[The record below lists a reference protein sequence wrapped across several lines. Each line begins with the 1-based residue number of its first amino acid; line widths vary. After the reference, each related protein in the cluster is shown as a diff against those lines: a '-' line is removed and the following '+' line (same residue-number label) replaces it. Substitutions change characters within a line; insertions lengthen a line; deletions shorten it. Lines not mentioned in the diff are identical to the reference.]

1 MLFQIGDTD
10 YTRKIIQG
18 TYTVNSYDVYKEWQ
32 DANVNIHRSVLKRR
46 ISGVFTMY
54 FGNQTDYQTFLNAL
68 ETVRKNDG
76 SYTVSIMVNNEHSF
90 KTNIDMFIDFRPTR
104 EQKVL
109 GEAWYPELDVS
120 IQGK

>member
-54 FGNQTDYQTFLNAL
+54 FGNQTDYQTFLNSL

>member
-1 MLFQIGDTD
+1 MLFKVGDTD

-32 DANVNIHRSVLKRR
+32 DGNVDIHRAVLKRR

-54 FGNQTDYQTFLNAL
+54 FGNQTDYQAFLNAL

-76 SYTVSIMVNNEHSF
+76 SYTVSIMVNNENSF